1 MQERIG
7 LIEDM
12 HLKEMHAIEMRLRC
26 VEEEKKKEI
35 AEKEELKRERDQLL
49 KELEGLKRYQ
59 ESPYHG
65 NDNSIFLFFSAVY
78 GLFWLISQ
86 GNTNVILG
94 DAYMMGNMRI
104 AHWDIFPIESEG

>member
-12 HLKEMHAIEMRLRC
+12 HLKEMDAIEMGLRC

-49 KELEGLKRYQ
+49 KELEGLKRNK
-59 ESPYHG
+59 EPIATS
-65 NDNSIFLFFSAVY
+65 
-78 GLFWLISQ
+78 SQ
-86 GNTNVILG
+86 TSSVTRSLHTIITGI
-94 DAYMMGNMRI
+94 
-104 AHWDIFPIESEG
+104 